1 MPRAAPGFNARG
13 ALGRNLQMDYYR
25 SAHAMNGPGAGV
37 LGDSLEVVHSHPVLQ
52 CSDSAVSLPLHI
64 PGSWVERGC
73 LGEVESLVGDCRP
86 PPPGNPRRPSIMGL
100 WPMLEDR
107 SRQNLSE
114 SNRFATFFSGKQK
127 NGGVFLPRIRVRS
140 FNSFCNQP
148 NLKKLNKSQYFKNH
162 CSFFS
167 CADKRTMLRFV
178 HSHCHLYGF
187 RLVGS
192 PSIAITSV
200 LEM

>member
-25 SAHAMNGPGAGV
+25 SAHAMNGHVAGV
-37 LGDSLEVVHSHPVLQ
+37 LGYSLEVVDSHPVLQ

-100 WPMLEDR
+100 WHMLEGWP
-107 SRQNLSE
+107 RQNLFE
-114 SNRFATFFSGKQK
+114 RNRFVAFFPGRQKSG
-127 NGGVFLPRIRVRS
+127 GYFLPLIRDHS
-140 FNSFCNQP
+140 FNNVCNCP
-148 NLKKLNKSQYFKNH
+148 NLKKLNKSQYFKNF

-167 CADKRTMLRFV
+167 CADKRTMLRFG

-192 PSIAITSV
+192 PSIAITFV

>member
-13 ALGRNLQMDYYR
+13 ALGRNLLAKYYGSVNAMDR
-25 SAHAMNGPGAGV
+25 PGAGV
-37 LGDSLEVVHSHPVLQ
+37 LGYSLAVVHSHPVLRH
-52 CSDSAVSLPLHI
+52 SDSAVSLPLHI
-64 PGSWVERGC
+64 LGSWVVCGC

-86 PPPGNPRRPSIMGL
+86 PPPGNPRRPSSMAL
-100 WPMLEDR
+100 WHMLEDR
-107 SRQNLSE
+107 FHQNLLE
-114 SNRFATFFSGKQK
+114 GNRFVAFFPGRQK
-127 NGGVFLPRIRVRS
+127 IGGAFLPLIRHCS
-140 FNSFCNQP
+140 FNCFYNRP
-148 NLKKLNKSQYFKNH
+148 NLKKLNKSQYFKNY

-167 CADKRTMLRFV
+167 CADKHTMLRFA

-192 PSIAITSV
+192 PSMAITFV